1 MSYRIGIGYDIH
13 KLVKGRKL
21 VLGGILVP
29 FDKGLLAYSDGD
41 VVIHAIC
48 DALLGASG
56 LGDIGLH
63 FPDSDKKYKG
73 ISSLELLKETV
84 NKVRACGCEII
95 NIDTVIIADKPKLS
109 PYRKAMVD
117 KLQQALK
124 VNNGVVNIKAATNEG
139 IGPVGSRAIASYAVA
154 LLEKDV

>member
-21 VLGGILVP
+21 MLGGILVP
-29 FDKGLLAYSDGD
+29 FDKGLLAHSDGD

-56 LGDIGLH
+56 LGDIGVH
-63 FPDSDKKYKG
+63 FPDSDKKYKD

-84 NKVRACGCEII
+84 KKVKASGNKII
-95 NIDTVIIADKPKLS
+95 NIDTVIIADKPRLAS
-109 PYRKAMVD
+109 YRKEMVD

-124 VNNGVVNIKAATNEG
+124 INNGAVNIKAATNEG
-139 IGPVGSRAIASYAVA
+139 VSPVGLRAISSYAVA
-154 LLEKDV
+154 LLER